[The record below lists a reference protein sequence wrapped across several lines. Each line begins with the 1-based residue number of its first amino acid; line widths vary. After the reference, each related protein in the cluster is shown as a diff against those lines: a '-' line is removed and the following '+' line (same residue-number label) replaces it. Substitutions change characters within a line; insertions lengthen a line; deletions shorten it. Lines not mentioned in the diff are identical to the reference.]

1 MHSHNLSEETAMP
14 PSDDKIDLNPVDPEI
29 LEHAPKQGL
38 GEFAETIIDED
49 GQLDPEVLEEPTDDD

>member
-1 MHSHNLSEETAMP
+1 MP